1 MVNKIMPADKTCTR
15 KTLRQ
20 LRNDLSLTQRRTA
33 ETQALS
39 LLNRWPAWHKARVI
53 ASYLPHQSEFDPS
66 CLSQQMSSQ
75 GATIVYPRVTDDGLR
90 FHCWRSGDPLETTIG
105 GVHQPLATSPP
116 VTLSQIDLFI
126 TPMLACGDNG
136 IRLGYGGGYYD
147 RIFSEARGFRL
158 GVGFSLQR
166 VDGWETEPHDE
177 RLWGFLSE
185 LRLELFS
192 PKK

>member
-1 MVNKIMPADKTCTR
+1 MVNKIMPADKASMR

-20 LRNDLSLTQRRTA
+20 LRNDLSLTQRRSA

-39 LLNRWPAWHKARVI
+39 LLTRWPAGHKARI
-53 ASYLPHQSEFDPS
+53 ITSYLPHQSEFDPS
-66 CLSQQMSSQ
+66 CLTQHMSSQ
-75 GATIVYPRVTDDGLR
+75 GGTIVYPRVTADGLT

-105 GVHQPLATSPP
+105 GVDQPLAGSPSVP
-116 VTLSQIDLFI
+116 LSQIDLFI

-147 RIFSEARGFRL
+147 RIFNEARGFRL

-166 VDGWETEPHDE
+166 VDGWETEPHDK

-185 LRLELFS
+185 RRLELFRIE
-192 PKK
+192 K

>member
-1 MVNKIMPADKTCTR
+1 MPADKASTR
-15 KTLRQ
+15 QTLRQ

-105 GVHQPLATSPP
+105 GVNQPLAASPP

-126 TPMLACGDNG
+126 TPMLACGGQWYSAGLRGWLLRQDIQRG
-136 IRLGYGGGYYD
+136 TRLQIGSG
-147 RIFSEARGFRL
+147 
-158 GVGFSLQR
+158 
-166 VDGWETEPHDE
+166 
-177 RLWGFLSE
+177 
-185 LRLELFS
+185 LF
-192 PKK
+192 PTAC

>member
-1 MVNKIMPADKTCTR
+1 MPADKASMR

-20 LRNDLSLTQRRTA
+20 LRNDLSLTQRRSA

-39 LLNRWPAWHKARVI
+39 LLTRWPAGHKARI
-53 ASYLPHQSEFDPS
+53 ITSYLPHQSEFDPS
-66 CLSQQMSSQ
+66 CLTQHMSSQ
-75 GATIVYPRVTDDGLR
+75 GGTIVYPRVTADGLT

-105 GVHQPLATSPP
+105 GVDQPLAGSPSVP
-116 VTLSQIDLFI
+116 LSQIDLFI

-147 RIFSEARGFRL
+147 RVFNEARGFRL

-166 VDGWETEPHDE
+166 VDGWETEPHDK

-185 LRLELFS
+185 RRLELFRIE
-192 PKK
+192 K